1 MGFPFCSLLFCSS
14 RFFLMSYQGAYD
26 RKHYSR
32 RSSLVPRGTT
42 SASVNGSHDIGPC
55 DPEDCPSLLG
65 FPVSPL
71 ECECDGRTSIDA
83 TVVFDISPA
92 APSTHNT
99 PQVKFETTGRA
110 PFLSLTYAAGS
121 AEQ

>member
-1 MGFPFCSLLFCSS
+1 MPH
-14 RFFLMSYQGAYD
+14 GA
-26 RKHYSR
+26 
-32 RSSLVPRGTT
+32 T
-42 SASVNGSHDIGPC
+42 SATVDSTHDIEPRNT
-55 DPEDCPSLLG
+55 EDFSRSLGLV
-65 FPVSPL
+65 VSPL